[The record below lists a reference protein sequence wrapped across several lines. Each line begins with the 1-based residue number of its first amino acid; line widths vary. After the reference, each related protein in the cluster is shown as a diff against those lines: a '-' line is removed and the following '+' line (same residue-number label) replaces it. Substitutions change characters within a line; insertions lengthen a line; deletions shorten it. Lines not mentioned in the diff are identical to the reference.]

1 MARLATLLV
10 LVLAS
15 TAAAAQSDEQAL
27 AAEQRAL
34 DAERRAVAAERRAV
48 EAERRAFEADRNASS
63 GSSRAP
69 SDIQAQACQAATAN
83 YQIACSVPSRDPL
96 WETPQCTI
104 AEAEVRK
111 RCYAGQ

>member
-1 MARLATLLV
+1 MMLV
-10 LVLAS
+10 LVLCSA
-15 TAAAAQSDEQAL
+15 AAAAQSDEQAL

-34 DAERRAVAAERRAV
+34 DAERRAVAAERRAL
-48 EAERRAFEADRNASS
+48 EAERRVLEADRSASS
-63 GSSRAP
+63 GSSRDP
-69 SDIQAQACQAATAN
+69 LEIQAQACQAATSN

>member
-1 MARLATLLV
+1 LLV

-15 TAAAAQSDEQAL
+15 TAAAAQSDEQAMM

>member
-15 TAAAAQSDEQAL
+15 TAAVAQTDEQAR

-34 DAERRAVAAERRAV
+34 DAERRAVAAERRAL
-48 EAERRAFEADRNASS
+48 EAERRALEADRTASS
-63 GSSRAP
+63 GSSAQ
-69 SDIQAQACQAATAN
+69 SDIQAQACQAAASN

-104 AEAEVRK
+104 AQAEVRK